1 MITIFKL
8 TTGEEVIGRTFSD
21 MTDEWINIEDPMYI
35 VGLREEDRV
44 LGLRL
49 RDAVMLGSD
58 TLMSLPAKYIIATYE
73 PNDMLIAY
81 YNKAIVYNTTY
92 ARPSIGMH
100 IQYAIEDIEER
111 MKAEETAAKVLTD
124 MLLKAANT
132 SLQ

>member
-58 TLMSLPAKYIIATYE
+58 TLMSLPAKYIITTYE